1 MEKDILQM
9 KNIEKSFPGV
19 KALDKVNLNLK
30 KGEIHGLI
38 GENGAGKST
47 LMKILLGIYHP
58 DKGEIFLNG
67 KKVNIDS
74 PHTAI
79 KHGIT
84 LVPQELNLIP
94 ELSVTENIFL
104 EEKPKQNIFGLIDW
118 KTAKKKAKK
127 QLEVMNTFLD
137 IDKKAK
143 DLSTSEQQ
151 IVSIARCLIFG
162 FDILLLDEPTA
173 SLSKEETEILFK
185 IMRDIRQEGK
195 TIVFISHFLEEIKQ
209 ITDRVTILRDGEF
222 IKEDNTSNLSIKNM
236 IYYMTDREFEKIPI
250 ERKTE
255 ISEEAFLE
263 VRDLNVED
271 ELKDISF
278 DVKKSEILGVA
289 GLVGAG
295 RTELFKTIYGLIKK
309 TSGQILIDG
318 SEVNIKNPSIAQ
330 KHGIAY
336 VPEERKSE
344 GIIPLLSVSENMTL
358 PIYKNKSKFGL
369 INYREI
375 EETVNHYIDE
385 IGIKTPSSETKIK
398 NLSGGNQQKAILA
411 RAMALDLKLLIL
423 DEPTRGIDIQAKDE
437 IHKIIGNLADSG
449 ITVIVISSEEE
460 ELYAV
465 SDRIM
470 VMHEGKVK
478 GFIKNDKQKSDL
490 HKDVLEMAFDESE
503 KNK

>member
-1 MEKDILQM
+1 MMEKDILQM

-162 FDILLLDEPTA
+162 FDILLLDEPNIVASISVRPATTIFPSLKPVCLAA
-173 SLSKEETEILFK
+173 SLVTGPQSFVDSIKGGNLSINSSKPKSSNNASSYFPSLRFIKQLLDISVISAEILF
-185 IMRDIRQEGK
+185 
-195 TIVFISHFLEEIKQ
+195 
-209 ITDRVTILRDGEF
+209 
-222 IKEDNTSNLSIKNM
+222 
-236 IYYMTDREFEKIPI
+236 
-250 ERKTE
+250 
-255 ISEEAFLE
+255 
-263 VRDLNVED
+263 
-271 ELKDISF
+271 
-278 DVKKSEILGVA
+278 
-289 GLVGAG
+289 
-295 RTELFKTIYGLIKK
+295 
-309 TSGQILIDG
+309 
-318 SEVNIKNPSIAQ
+318 VN
-330 KHGIAY
+330 
-336 VPEERKSE
+336 R
-344 GIIPLLSVSENMTL
+344 
-358 PIYKNKSKFGL
+358 
-369 INYREI
+369 
-375 EETVNHYIDE
+375 
-385 IGIKTPSSETKIK
+385 
-398 NLSGGNQQKAILA
+398 
-411 RAMALDLKLLIL
+411 
-423 DEPTRGIDIQAKDE
+423 
-437 IHKIIGNLADSG
+437 
-449 ITVIVISSEEE
+449 
-460 ELYAV
+460 
-465 SDRIM
+465 
-470 VMHEGKVK
+470 
-478 GFIKNDKQKSDL
+478 
-490 HKDVLEMAFDESE
+490 
-503 KNK
+503 